1 MYTQH
6 PAMWRIAAIGVI
18 LLGGVGCA
26 AKGMHATSEAEY
38 SQSGSAG
45 SGSEGADA
53 SSMGRGPGGGPGGGI
68 AEHELGSPGLGGFG
82 AGGMDAGGFA
92 MRPEGV
98 DGNLG
103 PGGVPDPLE
112 GMGDQ
117 DALPDMAV
125 RGSVT
130 ELHPLGGF
138 EQLEPG
144 EAPAED
150 RVEEGLNVAKID
162 PANALESQ
170 FDSLERDRV
179 SDAATELEDVF
190 FSYDS
195 WRISEEAR
203 ETLRR
208 DAAWLSDHPG
218 MRLVVEG
225 HCDEQGASSYN
236 LVLGEKRAKAVRNF
250 LAELGVRPV
259 RVNVVSYGEE
269 RPFCPEP
276 TQMCYQ
282 LNRRGHL
289 FIKSQ

>member
-53 SSMGRGPGGGPGGGI
+53 SSMGRGPRGGPGGGI
-68 AEHELGSPGLGGFG
+68 AEHELGSPGLGGF
-82 AGGMDAGGFA
+82 A
-92 MRPEGV
+92 MGPEGV

-269 RPFCPEP
+269 RPFCSEP